1 MLSRRRLVRSLFL
14 LGLSFL
20 GLSFL
25 GLGLPVS
32 TLPALADEPLKLGL
46 ASPGPLADPIY
57 EAVKEAGAQG
67 IAVKVIEFS
76 DWITPN
82 EALQNKDIDVNYYQ
96 HVPFLENASKAKG
109 YRFEVL
115 GVGTSAKLGLYS
127 KKYKNLES
135 IPQGATV
142 AIANDPVNSGRGLVL
157 LEKAGLIK
165 LQPGLDYKA
174 SLTDIIANPKQLK
187 IIEVAAQQLPRT
199 LDDVDIAEG
208 YAHLLKDYG
217 IDPGSALIFDPIQ
230 QRYALQFVARADSPN
245 KEKIKKFIA
254 IYQNSPKV
262 KAILEEK
269 FGNLVVPAW

>member
-1 MLSRRRLVRSLFL
+1 MLSRRRLLVT
-14 LGLSFL
+14 LS
-20 GLSFL
+20 SL
-25 GLGLPVS
+25 GLGLILPSSPV
-32 TLPALADEPLKLGL
+32 LADGPLRLAL

-57 EAVKEAGAQG
+57 EAAKEAAAKGLD
-67 IAVKVIEFS
+67 VKVIEFS

-109 YRFEVL
+109 YQFEVL

-127 KKYKNLES
+127 KKHKSFES
-135 IPQGATV
+135 IPQGGTV
-142 AIANDPVNSGRGLVL
+142 AIANDPVNGGRGLVL

-165 LQPGLDYKA
+165 LKPGLDYKA
-174 SLTDIIANPKQLK
+174 TVTDIIDNPKRLK

-199 LDDVDIAEG
+199 LDDVDLAEG

-217 IDPGSALIFDPIQ
+217 VDPREALIFDTIQ
-230 QRYALQFVARADSPN
+230 QRYALQFVVRADSPN
-245 KEKIKKFIA
+245 KDKVKQFIA

-262 KAILEEK
+262 KALIAEK
-269 FGNLVVPAW
+269 FGDLVVPAW